1 MAMATPETGAGA
13 LLRVEQLGRS
23 TARGVE
29 SLGYAATLFSD
40 ALTWLALGRRRR
52 QPVRAARVAAEMMEM
67 GIGAIP
73 IVSVLSF
80 TIGVMLAMQGIHAL
94 APFGAEHQVTI
105 GVALS
110 VAREFGP
117 LITGIIVA
125 GRSGAALAAR
135 LGTMTINEEVSAL
148 KVMGIDPVR
157 FLVAPPLVALVVML
171 PALALWSD
179 LMALLGAGL
188 FITRELDMA
197 FLAYV
202 AQTVEF
208 LSPGDVLHGIGKS
221 ALFGALIALVAS
233 VNGSGASGGAAGV
246 GRVTTQ
252 SVVQAISAIVLADM
266 LFVFL
271 ATR

>member
-1 MAMATPETGAGA
+1 MAVPEAPTAT
-13 LLRVEQLGRS
+13 LRAVEEVGRG
-23 TARGVE
+23 TLRGVE
-29 SLGYAATLFSD
+29 SLGYAAVLLRD
-40 ALTWLALGRRRR
+40 AFTWILLGRRRR
-52 QPVRAARVAAEMMEM
+52 QPVRAAPIAAEMMEI

-73 IVSVLSF
+73 IVSVLSL

-110 VAREFGP
+110 VTREFAP

-148 KVMGIDPVR
+148 KVMGVDPVR
-157 FLVAPPLVALVVML
+157 FLVVPPLVALVVML

-179 LMALLGAGL
+179 LLALGGAGL
-188 FITRELDMA
+188 FITQELDMA
-197 FLAYV
+197 LPAYV
-202 AQTVEF
+202 AQTVQF
-208 LSPGDVLHGIGKS
+208 LAPADILHGVGK
-221 ALFGALIALVAS
+221 AAIFGVLIALVAA

-252 SVVQAISAIVLADM
+252 SVVQGITAIVLADM
-266 LFVFL
+266 LFVFA